1 MQILLGGIGHEA
13 LFTLKFK
20 GLISDFTPEDKLIA
34 YKLPSSGGRRK
45 GIRKNYRYEDV
56 TKKCWK
62 PLT

>member
-1 MQILLGGIGHEA
+1 M
-13 LFTLKFK
+13 FTLKFK